1 MAQEKLNLAILI
13 SGRGSN
19 MDALIHACAQ
29 PGFPAFVSVVVSNR
43 PDAPGLKK
51 AAGKGIATVVVDH
64 KKYPDRSTFDKEL
77 QKTLELYPVDL
88 ICLAGFMRILG
99 ADFIRPWEGRIIN
112 IHPSLLPE
120 YKGLQTHERVIADGK
135 KESGCTVH
143 HVIPAMDEGPVIVQK
158 KVPVLAG
165 DTPETLAV
173 RILEKE
179 HEAYPEAVRIL
190 AGKLKNS
197 PKVGIA

>member
-1 MAQEKLNLAILI
+1 MRKLGLGILI
-13 SGRGSN
+13 SGYGSN
-19 MDALIHACAQ
+19 MDALIRACEQ
-29 PGFPAFVSVVVSNR
+29 PDFPAFVSVVISNR

-51 AAGKGIATVVVDH
+51 AEGRGIATAVVDH
-64 KKYPDRSTFDKEL
+64 KKYPDRADFEKNL
-77 QKTLELYPVDL
+77 QKILDAYPVDL

-99 ADFIRPWEGRIIN
+99 AAFIRPWEGRIIN
-112 IHPSLLPE
+112 IHPSLLPD
-120 YKGLQTHERVIADGK
+120 YKGLQAHERVIADEK

-165 DTPETLAV
+165 DTPAMLAARV
-173 RILEKE
+173 LEKE

-190 AGKLKNS
+190 AGKLKGRQ
-197 PKVGIA
+197 KVGIA

>member
-1 MAQEKLNLAILI
+1 MRKLDLAILI

-19 MDALIHACAQ
+19 MDVLIDACAQ
-29 PGFPAFVSVVVSNR
+29 PDFPASVSVVISNR
-43 PDAPGLKK
+43 LDAPGLKK
-51 AAGKGIATVVVDH
+51 AADKGIATAVVDH
-64 KKYPDRSTFDKEL
+64 RKYPDRSTFDKEL
-77 QKTLELYPVDL
+77 QRTLDLYPVDL

-143 HVIPAMDEGPVIVQK
+143 HVIPAMDEGPVIIQK
-158 KVPVLAG
+158 KVPVLTG
-165 DTPETLAV
+165 DTPDALAA

-190 AGKLKNS
+190 AGKLKNR

>member
-1 MAQEKLNLAILI
+1 MRKLGLGILI

-19 MDALIHACAQ
+19 MDALIDACAQ
-29 PGFPAFVSVVVSNR
+29 RDFPASVSVVISNR

-51 AAGKGIATVVVDH
+51 AADKGIATAVVDH
-64 KKYPDRSTFDKEL
+64 KKYPDRAGFEKDL
-77 QKTLELYPVDL
+77 QKTLESYPVDL
-88 ICLAGFMRILG
+88 VCLAGFMRILG

-120 YKGLQTHERVIADGK
+120 YKGLQTHERAIADGK

-165 DTPETLAV
+165 DTPDALAA

-190 AGKLKNS
+190 AGKLKNRS
-197 PKVGIA
+197 KVGIA